1 MRRHT
6 TLCVAAITCL
16 LAGCNQP
23 AVTPKPPAFQN
34 SENTVRDWNDV
45 ASRIAAEM
53 ASLGLLPA
61 IGPSQSSQPPNPVA
75 PLRPV
80 FVRVQ
85 APDSAFVAAVASEL
99 ESDILRRGG
108 TVSRTPAGATVVNL
122 DVDFIRW
129 SPRDKPPGLLGT
141 TAAVAAIPGIVIGD
155 STPMATWT
163 AANAAGLAGAG
174 FGVLADGIIALT
186 PTMNA
191 EAVWKATIVVDERIV
206 MNLHEPVYIRAGD
219 IPLYAKAADLAPISS
234 WSRLNQPL
242 LVRQIRYD
250 P

>member
-6 TLCVAAITCL
+6 TLCLAAVTCL

-23 AVTPKPPAFQN
+23 AVAPKPPAFQS

-45 ASRIAAEM
+45 AARITSEM
-53 ASLGLLPA
+53 ASLGLLNVP
-61 IGPSQSSQPPNPVA
+61 GPDHVTNLVVPP
-75 PLRPV
+75 RPI
-80 FVRVQ
+80 FVHVQ
-85 APDSAFVAAVASEL
+85 APDSAFVQAVASEL
-99 ESDILRRGG
+99 ESDILRSG
-108 TVSRTPAGATVVNL
+108 TRISRTPGGATVVNL

-141 TAAVAAIPGIVIGD
+141 TAAIAAIPAIVIGD

-163 AANAAGLAGAG
+163 AANAAGLAGLG
-174 FGVLADGIIALT
+174 LGVLTDGIIALT

-191 EAVWKATIVVDERIV
+191 EAIWQATIIVNDQVV
-206 MNLHEPVYIRAGD
+206 MNLHQPVYIRAGD
-219 IPLYAKAADLAPISS
+219 IPLYAKAADLAPIPS
-234 WSRLNQPL
+234 WSLANQPL
-242 LVRQIRYD
+242 RVRQIRYD